1 MKSPEMLKLVA
12 SILICLGA
20 GFVGSLFTTP
30 SISTWYASIQKPSF
44 NPPNWVFG
52 PVWTTLFIL
61 MGISLFL
68 VWRKGYADRQVK
80 VALCIFAVQLVLN
93 IIWSFMFFGLRNPL
107 AGLLEIAVLWISI
120 VLTIVYFYNI
130 SKAAGLLL
138 VPYILWVSFAAF
150 LNFTIWRLNH

>member
-1 MKSPEMLKLVA
+1 
-12 SILICLGA
+12 
-20 GFVGSLFTTP
+20 
-30 SISTWYASIQKPSF
+30 
-44 NPPNWVFG
+44 
-52 PVWTTLFIL
+52 

-68 VWRKGYADRQVK
+68 VWRHGYADRQVK
-80 VALCIFAVQLVLN
+80 IALVLFAVQLVLN
-93 IIWSFMFFGLRNPL
+93 IAWSFMFFGLRNPL

-130 SKAAGLLL
+130 SRAAGLLL